1 MNPLTSSL
9 WQIYGGSSFGLHG
22 IADRIDPL
30 EVHSLQLNTDDN
42 SITSIKYWCYA
53 YLDKAH
59 QNLVLGY
66 AYLYV
71 PTSSFA
77 ITDESITGESK
88 VEKVYGI
95 FSQNYH
101 DILKCD
107 KEWSDMQEL
116 DITCIFS
123 SCVMDREYNCTISGD
138 DGFQTLRPMLNKV
151 APMTVAREGDTVVF
165 SSVSFSRIGTEGC
178 PKAKSAPIWLI
189 IVIAAVLVCILL
201 CIIILIIKKRKST
214 PSLH

>member
-42 SITSIKYWCYA
+42 SITSIKYWCYV

-88 VEKVYGI
+88 VEG
-95 FSQNYH
+95 
-101 DILKCD
+101 
-107 KEWSDMQEL
+107 
-116 DITCIFS
+116 
-123 SCVMDREYNCTISGD
+123 
-138 DGFQTLRPMLNKV
+138 LRYL
-151 APMTVAREGDTVVF
+151 
-165 SSVSFSRIGTEGC
+165 
-178 PKAKSAPIWLI
+178 
-189 IVIAAVLVCILL
+189 
-201 CIIILIIKKRKST
+201 
-214 PSLH
+214 

>member
-30 EVHSLQLNTDDN
+30 EVHSLQLNTDGN
-42 SITSIKYWCYA
+42 SITSIKYWCYV

-189 IVIAAVLVCILL
+189 IVIAAILVCILL